1 MESIR
6 ILLVDDNPDF
16 LADSLPMYGYD
27 VTVARDGIE
36 AIHLLSAKKNDYDLI
51 ILDVM
56 MPHMDGFQ
64 TLQTIREMEKWQSIP
79 VIMLTALN
87 EEQKQIIGLKK
98 GADDYITKPFV
109 LPNLLARIEALL
121 RRVGWDKPKNN
132 VEINLDKHHNIK
144 PLTRHQK
151 EILKYTAQ
159 GKTREEIAEI
169 FQVAPNTIK
178 THFSSIYKRLN
189 VNNRTH
195 ALLVAMQLRLL
206 D

>member
-1 MESIR
+1 
-6 ILLVDDNPDF
+6 
-16 LADSLPMYGYD
+16 MYGYD
-27 VTVARDGIE
+27 VTVARNGIE
-36 AIHLLSAKKNDYDLI
+36 AMHLLSAKKNNYDLI
-51 ILDVM
+51 LLDVM

-64 TLQTIREMEKWQSIP
+64 TLQAIRDMERWKSVPI
-79 VIMLTALN
+79 IMLTALN
-87 EEQKQIIGLKK
+87 EEQKQIIGLKQ

-121 RRVGWDKPKNN
+121 RRIGWDKPKNN
-132 VEINLDKHHNIK
+132 VEINLDKHSNIK
-144 PLTRHQK
+144 PLTPQQK

-159 GKTREEIAEI
+159 GKTREEMAEI

-178 THFSSIYKRLN
+178 SHFNGIYKILN
-189 VNNRTH
+189 VNNRTQ